1 MGRGLIMLRRK
12 LLSIPLLCLL
22 IILLTGCLNIR
33 DQNKQDD
40 GGTTVED
47 GWLRPTIQIDEKY
60 YAGLSPLKES
70 PTAILTAETLNHRL
84 DRDRFELGL
93 MEIAQNYFPT
103 DDHLFVGGQIIS
115 EEEGRKWLAVE
126 STQTPEGLNPPDA
139 PSKVLKQILEHNY
152 YSPNGQELS
161 GVVVGLALAST
172 YMEKRENGEEQRL
185 YYTADQ
191 LRTYGYT
198 MAEKIVERLRSK
210 GVNVPIVTALYQL
223 EEVDAYRPGNF
234 LSVGFAEAGKNI
246 SGWET
251 INEVYM
257 LFPSQ
262 ALERL
267 DSQLASE
274 YQKLVQDVNDFF
286 PRYVGLVGTGRF
298 VDEQLV
304 ELELKA
310 TTEFASMAEVI
321 QLTQYIGV
329 KAMDM
334 LPEQTFFALYVSS
347 INEPKAILVRQ
358 PGEEP
363 SMHIYR

>member
-1 MGRGLIMLRRK
+1 MRRIFF
-12 LLSIPLLCLL
+12 IPLLCIV
-22 IILLTGCLNIR
+22 IIALSGCLNIR
-33 DQNKQDD
+33 DQNEQEEGD
-40 GGTTVED
+40 TTVEEE
-47 GWLRPTIQIDEKY
+47 WLRPTIQIDEKY
-60 YAGLSPLKES
+60 YAGLSPLRES
-70 PTAILTAETLNHRL
+70 PTANLTADPVSNRL

-103 DDHLFVGGQIIS
+103 ENHLFVSGQLIS
-115 EEEGRKWLAVE
+115 KEEGRKWLAEE
-126 STQTPEGLNPPDA
+126 SSQMPDGLNPPEA

-152 YSPNGQELS
+152 YASNGQELK

-172 YMEKRENGEEQRL
+172 YMEQRDNGEEQRL

-191 LRTYGYT
+191 LRTYGYA
-198 MAEKIVERLRSK
+198 MAEKIVERLRNK

-234 LSVGFAEAGKNI
+234 LSVGYAEAEGKI

-267 DSQLASE
+267 DSQLASA
-274 YQKLVQDVNDFF
+274 YKKLVQDVDDFF

-298 VDEQLV
+298 VDEQLA
-304 ELELKA
+304 ELELEA
-310 TTEFASMAEVI
+310 TTEFAGMAEVI
-321 QLTQYIGV
+321 QLTQYIGSR
-329 KAMDM
+329 ALEM
-334 LPEQTFFALYVSS
+334 LPEQTYFALYVSS

-363 SMHIYR
+363 ALHIYR